1 MGDKEICGMEYAVGF
16 TKSVGEDIQR
26 DLEDVHEDWRWERQ
40 RDSCGDLEEIQG
52 DYGELKKEDVGRSES
67 FTVDTT

>member
-26 DLEDVHEDWRWERQ
+26 DLEDVHEDWR
-40 RDSCGDLEEIQG
+40 DSCGDLEEIQG
-52 DYGELKKEDVGRSES
+52 D
-67 FTVDTT
+67 